1 MSSVV
6 DELILQ
12 YADRKADIVPAECA
26 TKILEKLR
34 EEHSEDLAVWLDSLA
49 RAVIRERLT
58 SIIRSRRSRA
68 RSDAPKRRFAHAVEQ
83 GAEAVARHVRE
94 VAAVSFF
101 DTRFNVGDNIQR
113 RFGDMTGADHLF
125 VARSFES
132 SANHDLMLAAFHRAV
147 AKRVGKK
154 ITADVLTEDQVRS
167 MRDSMVPQAA

>member
-1 MSSVV
+1 MTSTV
-6 DELILQ
+6 DDLILN
-12 YADRKADIVPAECA
+12 YADQRGDIVPAECA
-26 TKILEKLR
+26 TEILEKLR
-34 EEHSEDLAVWLDSLA
+34 EEHPEDLAEWLDSLA

-68 RSDAPKRRFAHAVEQ
+68 RRDAPKRRFAHAVEQ
-83 GAEAVARHVRE
+83 GTDAVARHVRE
-94 VAAVSFF
+94 VATASFF
-101 DTRFNVGDNIQR
+101 DTRFNVGENIQR

-132 SANHDLMLAAFHRAV
+132 SGNHDLMLGAFHRAV